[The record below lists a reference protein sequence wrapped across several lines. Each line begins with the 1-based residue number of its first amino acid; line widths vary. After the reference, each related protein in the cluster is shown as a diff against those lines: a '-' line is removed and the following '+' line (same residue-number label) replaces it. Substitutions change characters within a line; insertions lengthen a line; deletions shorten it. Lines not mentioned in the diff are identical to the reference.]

1 MPVIDA
7 IGPTRATYELP
18 PLEGEVHA
26 VVRDMQELARE
37 ITLKNYREVFNEAV
51 SNKDTMHSLFD
62 LGYVTLL
69 ERAHVEQLYHRTLL
83 RIAKVIEQ
91 LDYVPEELEALPKR
105 LADQYVVNFSLFQ
118 GMPDHWAIQQLF
130 PIVPLH
136 RLHEAP
142 LREATL
148 VDISCDSDGKIQKF
162 IDLRDVRSTL
172 PVHDLVP
179 GRPYYLGA
187 FLTGAYQDVLGEHPQ
202 PVRPH
207 ERGARAP
214 RRSGRLAPRALRQRP
229 EGAQGDREHGL
240 RDHRAARLAAGR
252 DPRGGAIRRQA
263 ERGRQAGD
271 DRALRRRA
279 GGLHLPRAGLIGGR
293 ERPRHDA
300 ASRRGGADR

>member
-1 MPVIDA
+1 
-7 IGPTRATYELP
+7 
-18 PLEGEVHA
+18 VHA

-37 ITLKNYREVFNEAV
+37 VNLKNYREVFNEAV

-62 LGYVTLL
+62 LGYVSLL
-69 ERAHVEQLYHRTLL
+69 ERAHVEQLYHRTLQ

-136 RLHEAP
+136 RLHEPP

-172 PVHDLVP
+172 PVHDLQP

-187 FLTGAYQDVLGEHPQ
+187 FLTGAYQDVLANTHNLFGRMNEAH
-202 PVRPH
+202 VRLD
-207 ERGARAP
+207 G
-214 RRSGRLAPRALRQRP
+214 GRLAPGAVRQRP

-240 RDHRAARLAAGR
+240 RDRRAARLAAGR
-252 DPRGGAIRRQA
+252 DPRGRALRRQA
-263 ERGRQAGD
+263 ERRRQARD
-271 DRALRRRA
+271 DRALRRGA
-279 GGLHLPRAGLIGGR
+279 GGVHLPRAGLGPRRRVVVARPVDNGRARRHPGYATGGNR
-293 ERPRHDA
+293 WRASSATFGRFRRP
-300 ASRRGGADR
+300 